1 MNPPRPR
8 RSRGLRPNLHRK
20 LPEFA
25 PVSLMPSPNHVRR
38 AVGPRLAAPPRGT
51 WRLVGPRPAVARA
64 WPTLRWMARDCSH
77 DPNYAPKTQV
87 KPHGNRTERIRAGRN
102 LLRRELSVPRNAVRA
117 RSDARRRGCFHRHGQ
132 NRDRR
137 ARVRRSGSEVRP
149 VHEAPVPSPG
159 TPPGLHGT
167 GSRRHGSYRRDP
179 TAFEDEEPR
188 RCRAVRDDAELRRG
202 RHRTARRNGGRRI
215 MEALKADVT
224 QGLSKGSLLNCADN
238 TGAREV
244 KVISVS
250 GYSGTKSRHPK
261 AGIGD
266 KVTVSVTKGT
276 PEMRRQVLEAVV
288 VRQRKPIRRPDGT
301 RVKFEDNA
309 AVIIDDV
316 EEPRGTEIK
325 GPIAREVAERFGSIA
340 STATMIV

>member
-1 MNPPRPR
+1 
-8 RSRGLRPNLHRK
+8 
-20 LPEFA
+20 
-25 PVSLMPSPNHVRR
+25 
-38 AVGPRLAAPPRGT
+38 
-51 WRLVGPRPAVARA
+51 
-64 WPTLRWMARDCSH
+64 
-77 DPNYAPKTQV
+77 
-87 KPHGNRTERIRAGRN
+87 
-102 LLRRELSVPRNAVRA
+102 
-117 RSDARRRGCFHRHGQ
+117 
-132 NRDRR
+132 
-137 ARVRRSGSEVRP
+137 
-149 VHEAPVPSPG
+149 
-159 TPPGLHGT
+159 
-167 GSRRHGSYRRDP
+167 
-179 TAFEDEEPR
+179 
-188 RCRAVRDDAELRRG
+188 
-202 RHRTARRNGGRRI
+202 

-224 QGLSKGSLLNCADN
+224 QGLEKGSLLTCADN
-238 TGAREV
+238 TGARQLKIV
-244 KVISVS
+244 SVA
-250 GYSGTKSRHPK
+250 GYSGTLNRHPK